1 MKEMLENVQHELLP
15 DDSDSPPWDLESK
28 NPPMLDNLK
37 FFELLKASE
46 EPLHEHTKLII
57 LVFMTQL
64 MAIKSKF
71 AFSNNCYKELMNL
84 ISNVLLENHKMP
96 KDMSQSKKL
105 LLFLWMDYKKLIS
118 VIIIIC
124 FSRRDNKWEMC
135 NMWQCDI
142 HRGCKQGWC
151 DHDNKGSM

>member
-1 MKEMLENVQHELLP
+1 
-15 DDSDSPPWDLESK
+15 
-28 NPPMLDNLK
+28 MLDNLK

-105 LLFLWMDYKKLIS
+105 LLFL
-118 VIIIIC
+118 
-124 FSRRDNKWEMC
+124 
-135 NMWQCDI
+135 
-142 HRGCKQGWC
+142 
-151 DHDNKGSM
+151 